1 MCGICGA
8 VALTGPIAPEVRA
21 SVRRM
26 AAALGHR
33 GPDGDGFFADE
44 RAALGHRRLAI
55 IDRAGGA
62 QPMSNEDGTCRI
74 VFNGEIYNH
83 RDVRRR
89 LLAHGHRFQ
98 TACDTEVIV
107 HAYEQYGPDCVAHLE
122 GMFAFA
128 IYDQRDGSVLLAR
141 DRLGKK
147 PLYHAVLNG
156 VLHFASEI
164 KALRASP
171 AWDGTV
177 DLGALETYF
186 ALGYQL
192 APRTIYRH
200 VSQLE
205 PGHWL
210 RAKDGRVQVRRYWDV
225 EQFGHDDRPTPLLLE
240 DLTAELRSAVD
251 ARLESEVP
259 LGAFLSGGVDSGL
272 VVSFM
277 AEANTSPVTTCTVGF
292 GAAAHNELHA
302 ASLTAARFG
311 TRHEA
316 VTLEPDL
323 DQVLDCI
330 AASFDEPFADASAVP
345 TYYVSQRARQHVT
358 VALSGDGGDETFGG
372 YDFRYVPH
380 GLEAAARHLIPGGQ
394 LGTAGEWLGS
404 VWPRHVPRPLRLGT
418 TLQNLSRDPAVSYYM
433 DLCFLKPAAV
443 SRLLGWAPGTPLTDS
458 PALAAVTDAY
468 RRCPASDAVLKAQY
482 ADLKIYLPNDVLVK
496 VDRMSMAHS
505 LEVRCPL
512 LDRRVVEAAFRIPTS
527 RKMPR
532 LAPKYLLR
540 EIARRRLPRQIAG
553 LRKHGFTAPVA
564 EWLRG
569 RYAARFRD
577 EVLTSRSLVL
587 GLLDLAEV
595 RRLFDEHCRGAADH
609 SYALWA
615 VWMLERWSRL
625 SSATLGAPA
634 ASAMAP
640 GLRRAAL

>member
-8 VALTGPIAPEVRA
+8 AALTGPLAPEVRA
-21 SVRRM
+21 AVVRM
-26 AAALGHR
+26 TGTLSHR
-33 GPDGDGFFADE
+33 GPDGEGFFADD

-55 IDRAGGA
+55 IDRAGGS
-62 QPMSNEDGTCRI
+62 QPISNEDGTCWV

-83 RDVRRR
+83 RDVRRH
-89 LLAHGHRFQ
+89 LISKGHRFQ
-98 TACDTEVIV
+98 TVCDTEVIV
-107 HAYEQYGPDCVAHLE
+107 HAFEEYGPDCVAHLD

-128 IYDQRDGSVLLAR
+128 VYDQSDGSVLLAR

-147 PLYHAVLNG
+147 PLYYAVFDG
-156 VLHFASEI
+156 ILHFASEI

-171 AWDGTV
+171 AWDGTI
-177 DLGALETYF
+177 DLASLETYF
-186 ALGYQL
+186 TLGYQL
-192 APRTIYRH
+192 APRTIYRQ

-205 PGHWL
+205 PGCWL
-210 RAKDGRVQVRRYWDV
+210 RAAGGRLQVRRYWDV
-225 EQFGHDDRPTPLLLE
+225 ERFGDDVRPVPELLD
-240 DLTAELRSAVD
+240 DLTVNLRAAVE

-259 LGAFLSGGVDSGL
+259 LGAFLSGGLDSGL

-277 AEANTSPVTTCTVGF
+277 AEAARGPVTTCTVGF
-292 GAAAHNELHA
+292 GGTAHDELDA
-302 ASLTAARFG
+302 GARTAGLFR
-311 TRHEA
+311 TRHDGVA
-316 VTLEPDL
+316 LSPDL

-345 TYYVSQRARQHVT
+345 TFYVSQHARRHVT

-380 GLEAAARHLIPGGQ
+380 GLEAAARRLIPGGR
-394 LGTAGEWLGS
+394 LGPAGEWLGS
-404 VWPRHVPRPLRLGT
+404 VWPRHVPRPVRLGT
-418 TLQNLSRDPAVSYYM
+418 TLQNLSRDPAVSYFM

-443 SRLLGWAPGTPLTDS
+443 SRLLGWSPDTSLTDS
-458 PALAAVTDAY
+458 PALATVADTY
-468 RRCPASDAVLKAQY
+468 RRCPVDDAVLKAQY

-540 EIARRRLPRQIAG
+540 EIARRRLPAEVVALPKR
-553 LRKHGFTAPVA
+553 GFTAPVA

-569 RYAARFRD
+569 RYADRFRD
-577 EVLTSRSLVL
+577 EILSSRSLVL
-587 GLLDLAEV
+587 GLLDLAHV
-595 RRLFDEHCRGAADH
+595 RRLFEEHCRAAADH

-615 VWMLERWSRL
+615 VWMLERWSRVA
-625 SSATLGAPA
+625 SASLGAPSA
-634 ASAMAP
+634 TAMAP